1 MDKELKGDGLSWILL
16 RMNILPIILL
26 TLVITTFSAVSFA
39 NSMNNEAKNGLVN
52 LCDTVITMYDAIYE
66 GAYRAVEQDGAVYL
80 LKGEHQLNG
89 DFVFI
94 DSIKEKTNVDVTFFY
109 RDTRVITTIRGND
122 GERII
127 GTRVNPSVAK
137 EVIEGNK
144 EAFFSNTEIEGGRYF
159 SYYAPLHGEDGT
171 CIGMIFVGKPA
182 AEVDKMVQRSVTPTV
197 IFGLLT
203 MFLVSFITIR
213 FSKKLVGSIQKI
225 ENFLES
231 TSGGNLHVNLNPEV
245 LERKDELGDM
255 GRHVV
260 KMQRALRELVE
271 QDMLTGLNNRRSG
284 EKLLKQV
291 HDSYETKGV
300 PYSLVIGDIDHFKY
314 VNDTYGHECGDVVL
328 VKCSALLR
336 EHMHGK
342 GFAIRWGGEE
352 FLLVYEG
359 MNVET
364 ALPHLRKLMDALRE
378 MRIGYGEGEETQIGI
393 TMTFGLAEGSEE
405 RIEHVIRDADVKLYE
420 GKSNGRDQIVF

>member
-1 MDKELKGDGLSWILL
+1 MDKDLKGDGLSWILL

-66 GAYRAVEQDGAVYL
+66 GAYQAVEQDGAVYL
-80 LKGEHQLNG
+80 LKGQHQLNG
-89 DFVFI
+89 DFEII

-109 RDTRVITTIRGND
+109 QDTRVITTIRDKD
-122 GERII
+122 GGRII
-127 GTRVNPSVAK
+127 GTRANPSVAE

-144 EAFFSNTEIEGGRYF
+144 EAFYSSTEIEGGRYF

-171 CIGMIFVGKPA
+171 CIGMIFLGKTA
-182 AEVDKMVQRSVTPTV
+182 AEVDKMVKRSVTPTV

-203 MFLVSFITIR
+203 MVLMCFMSIR
-213 FSKKLVGSIQKI
+213 FSKKLVGAIQKI

-231 TSGGNLHVNLNPEV
+231 TSGGNLHVSLNSEV
-245 LERKDELGDM
+245 LDRKDELGDM

-291 HDSYETKGV
+291 HDSYEKEGI

-328 VKCSALLR
+328 AQCSALLK
-336 EHMHGK
+336 EHMHRK
-342 GFAIRWGGEE
+342 GFVIRWGGEE
-352 FLLVYEG
+352 FLLVYED
-359 MNVET
+359 MNAET

-378 MRIGYGEGEETQIGI
+378 MRIEYGGETRIGI

-405 RIEHVIRDADVKLYE
+405 RIEHVIRDADAKLYE